1 MSSLA
6 VTPATS
12 VAARSVR
19 RSPRAAALADAL
31 IVEFALA
38 ADVSSGVRRIAGL
51 LRATGGAAGV
61 EWWAPS
67 ERGCSLALKGVTGRR
82 DGRRTAIS
90 IGPAGTLVLVDAA
103 AAPHA
108 TRALNRLVPVL
119 RRRWTE
125 ERLAHHASLLARRV
139 EALDDFAALVA
150 HELKAPLQA
159 ALRAN
164 DAANG
169 AAAALELVESVLEAV
184 RSEDA
189 ADVSASP
196 AACLDAAVRDLGAV
210 DAEVVSSLPDTF
222 PMPPEAL
229 RLVLR
234 NLLGN
239 ALAARARR
247 IHVSV
252 VALPTQSMLLVDDD
266 GVGLDA
272 SDRYAAGNRLGLSL
286 CSRMAVR
293 LGGVLDLRPGAAGGT
308 RATLAISRR

>member
-1 MSSLA
+1 
-6 VTPATS
+6 
-12 VAARSVR
+12 VR
-19 RSPRAAALADAL
+19 RGPRAANLADAL

-38 ADVSSGVRRIAGL
+38 ADVSSGVGRVADL
-51 LRATGGAAGV
+51 LRASGRAAGV

-67 ERGCSLALKGVTGRR
+67 ERGSSLALKRVTGSRE
-82 DGRRTAIS
+82 GRRTAVS

-103 AAPHA
+103 SVQHA
-108 TRALNRLVPVL
+108 TRALNRLAPVL

-125 ERLAHHASLLARRV
+125 ERLAHHASLLARRI

-159 ALRAN
+159 ALRAT
-164 DAANG
+164 DPASG

-189 ADVSASP
+189 AEVSASP
-196 AACLDAAVRDLGAV
+196 VKCLESALRDLGPT
-210 DAEVVSSLPDTF
+210 DAEVVSRLLPDTF

-247 IHVSV
+247 IRVSV
-252 VALPTQSMLLVDDD
+252 VAAPTQSILLVDDD

-272 SDRYAAGNRLGLSL
+272 SDRYATGNRLGLSL
-286 CSRMAVR
+286 CGRLAAR
-293 LGGVLDLRPGAAGGT
+293 LGGVLELRPRAAGGT